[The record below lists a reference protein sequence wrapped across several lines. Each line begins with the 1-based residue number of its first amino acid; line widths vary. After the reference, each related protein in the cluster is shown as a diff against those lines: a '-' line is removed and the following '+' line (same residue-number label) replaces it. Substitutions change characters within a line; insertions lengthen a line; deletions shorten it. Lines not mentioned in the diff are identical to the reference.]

1 MFTEM
6 KPDFITQ
13 NEHGVY
19 FSGMHPIKKLV
30 YKIHSFFM
38 ICGHRVCVLP
48 LSYMNTNSGLMHFLL
63 MVQADPFAMQVE
75 PVIFFEIS
83 PL

>member
-1 MFTEM
+1 
-6 KPDFITQ
+6 
-13 NEHGVY
+13 
-19 FSGMHPIKKLV
+19 
-30 YKIHSFFM
+30 
-38 ICGHRVCVLP
+38 
-48 LSYMNTNSGLMHFLL
+48 MNTNSSLKHFLL